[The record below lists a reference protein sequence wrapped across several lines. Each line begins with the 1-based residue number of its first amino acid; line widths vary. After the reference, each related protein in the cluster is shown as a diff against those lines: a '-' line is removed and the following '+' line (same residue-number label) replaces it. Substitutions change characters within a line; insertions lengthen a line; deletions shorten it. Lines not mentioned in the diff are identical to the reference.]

1 MGDGDARAHT
11 EAGRAMTTRSTRAA
25 LLAVL
30 LLAFGLRVFLLD
42 YQELRGDEAFGYFF
56 SLRPPGDIVDA
67 TLALQEPHP
76 VGSYLLQHG
85 WLALA
90 GHSEYALRFLSVWWS
105 VLAVAL
111 LAGLA
116 RALSLAPMSGLLAAL
131 LLALAPYAIW
141 HAQDA
146 RMYSMSLALT
156 TASTLCMAA
165 WLARRRW
172 PWAAGYVLVTLAA
185 LHVHYFA
192 AFVVV
197 AQYLFVMGQALL

>member
-1 MGDGDARAHT
+1 MMLSSVNKMPLADVRAKT
-11 EAGRAMTTRSTRAA
+11 KAP
-25 LLAVL
+25 LLFQLYV
-30 LLAFGLRVFLLD
+30 
-42 YQELRGDEAFGYFF
+42 RGDEAFGYFF

-131 LLALAPYAIW
+131 P
-141 HAQDA
+141 
-146 RMYSMSLALT
+146 SL
-156 TASTLCMAA
+156 
-165 WLARRRW
+165 
-172 PWAAGYVLVTLAA
+172 GDLAA
-185 LHVHYFA
+185 NVEHSGEFGFA
-192 AFVVV
+192 RAATETPF
-197 AQYLFVMGQALL
+197 FRGG